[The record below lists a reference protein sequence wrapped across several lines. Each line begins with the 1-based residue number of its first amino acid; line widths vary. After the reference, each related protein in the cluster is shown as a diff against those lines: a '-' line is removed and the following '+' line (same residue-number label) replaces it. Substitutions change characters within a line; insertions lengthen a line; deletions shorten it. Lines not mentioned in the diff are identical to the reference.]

1 MQLIDPREKLVVECL
16 ELFFVSRFQFGDL
29 FSLSPFLLDPII
41 FLIARLEMDF
51 LTRSSDGFPD
61 FPI

>member
-1 MQLIDPREKLVVECL
+1 MQLIDPREKLVVERL
-16 ELFFVSRFQFGDL
+16 ELFFVSRFQFGVL
-29 FSLSPFLLDPII
+29 FSLSPFLDPII